1 VVTNV
6 TNFGVFVDIGVHQ
19 DGLVHISMMSHKFI
33 KDPRELVKAGDVVKV
48 KVLEVDLQ
56 RKRVALTMKLDEAPA
71 RGSGRPD
78 SHPTASRGAP
88 PTSRGRDMPPRHGA
102 PTGGGQQYR
111 GRDQDRRP
119 GNKPREPEPQ
129 SNGVMAE
136 ALARALKR

>member
-1 VVTNV
+1 MLLEGVVTNV
-6 TNFGVFVDIGVHQ
+6 TNFGAFVDIGVHQ

-56 RKRVALTMKLDEAPA
+56 RRRVALTMKLDEAPA
-71 RGSGRPD
+71 RGEPSQ
-78 SHPTASRGAP
+78 
-88 PTSRGRDMPPRHGA
+88 SRGREPARGSSGPNRHAPGA
-102 PTGGGQQYR
+102 GGQHR

-119 GNKPREPEPQ
+119 GKPREPEPQ